1 MQLNNLGSP
10 RDEQIS
16 VEFSCL
22 IKRRFFFSSSSLIVL
37 YHISLQIFLLMDVYV
52 YSQCFLTWTLYVVDL
67 VIGGKLASFLALPAN
82 CAAAVGPQVN
92 FPSLLHF
99 KLLT

>member
-1 MQLNNLGSP
+1 M
-10 RDEQIS
+10 
-16 VEFSCL
+16 
-22 IKRRFFFSSSSLIVL
+22 
-37 YHISLQIFLLMDVYV
+37 YVYV
-52 YSQCFLTWTLYVVDL
+52 DSQCSHSPSSGWTLYMVYL

-92 FPSLLHF
+92 FPSLLHL